1 MKRGGIKQKLLIG
14 LFLSF
19 ALVALFMPK
28 QAAAE
33 DRRFLIDTPL
43 PSSLIGMGNIW
54 NFTMDHIRSS
64 ELGQQLNINFCDSSA
79 LDDDGNHVPMDQFA
93 LTYENPDG
101 DDAALYDGESF
112 LNTATIYCGSTTNNI
127 VIGCEGNY
135 RYEFIQQGTNTTTG
149 SVNYSSPKIRFACNV
164 PTQEQIDNGEYV
176 TIGAYSNKEA
186 GYVYPPTISNEE
198 LEWVKE
204 ESNTETPD
212 EIIGSDGT
220 VVGGG
225 ETTPDDDGE
234 DESPEDDS
242 CESKSGVMGWLL
254 CPGTDLVSDSIN
266 YLMGG
271 IDKSLQWSVN
281 SEVQTHMKN
290 AWNGML
296 NIANIIFAI
305 AFLIMIYSMATST
318 GLSNYDIKK
327 MLPRLIVVA
336 IAVNLS
342 YYLCQALVDLTN
354 IIGSSLYSFIVSFTQ
369 SSDYPGA
376 VIANIMSSV
385 ANLITIILVL
395 IFFGGTI
402 LLSAVVIV
410 VCIVFRQIA
419 LTVLVIV
426 SPIAI
431 ALYILP
437 NTEKWARAWFN
448 LFGRLLIVY
457 PAFSLVWGCSKLLSN
472 FYGLTTENDHGI
484 PGFLMNIC
492 CSIIPAI
499 AIIPLFKMSGNV
511 MSFAAGAASGFAT
524 RAGIKK
530 LGDNAVRHN
539 PVSRK
544 ASSMAA
550 NRLNSFASK
559 HVSSSN
565 PIGRW
570 AGRHALAAANKAYGN
585 ASSIDAETSALFATA
600 KENAKNKIASKTP
613 AEVGAIIAAGPLKTD
628 QFTYAAALESGASNL
643 TAGDLGTIMTNVAER
658 ADQLKQEGRT
668 REAQDLLDATATAA
682 ETSGNFLGGSIALK
696 DFKAGRWTRGSNN
709 VKISASDSYNHA
721 IVSRAQTISSE
732 SLSKMSASNLNYMQ
746 QVVSSS
752 YAANPADTEAIGAIN
767 NLTTS
772 ASNVLN
778 TPNFSARVGSNAR
791 TSLINMQDYGN
802 EQFRNSLGNF
812 SQIRKDFEQA
822 DAKIRKLENSGV
834 DINNLNNPEV
844 QKVLP
849 AYNLSKDNFMQMLN
863 DVSAKGTKFDIKT
876 MSKADQEW
884 VNSAANR
891 IAERNARAQVK
902 KQQSN
907 NNNDNKQ
914 NNNNNN
920 KQNNNF
926 NNP

>member
-19 ALVALFMPK
+19 ALVALFMPGTVNAQK
-28 QAAAE
+28 VFGGVGEDIPAE
-33 DRRFLIDTPL
+33 DNGVYQITLFGPTQPDWSWFMSKIENSTFNKQHKL
-43 PSSLIGMGNIW
+43 
-54 NFTMDHIRSS
+54 
-64 ELGQQLNINFCDSSA
+64 NFCDSKELTS
-79 LDDDGNHVPMDQFA
+79 DGNHKPMDIFISEFEEA
-93 LTYENPDG
+93 NPDTNFWA
-101 DDAALYDGESF
+101 DSVSEVINPF
-112 LNTATIYCGSTTNNI
+112 YCGSTENNYVFACALGQQQTNNESNI
-127 VIGCEGNY
+127 DVSTGGQNY
-135 RYEFIQQGTNTTTG
+135 QVNFIN
-149 SVNYSSPKIRFACNV
+149 NYMVYCTV
-164 PTQEQIDNGEYV
+164 PPQDSLV
-176 TIGAYSNKEA
+176 TIGEYSNKEN
-186 GYVYPPTISNEE
+186 YVYPTLSQTDRDAVGVPDQE
-198 LEWVKE
+198 L
-204 ESNTETPD
+204 PD
-212 EIIGSDGT
+212 RVTG
-220 VVGGG
+220 
-225 ETTPDDDGE
+225 DDDSDSGE
-234 DESPEDDS
+234 EESPEDDS

-530 LGDNAVRHN
+530 FGDNAVRHN

-907 NNNDNKQ
+907 NNNDDNKQ
-914 NNNNNN
+914 NNNS
-920 KQNNNF
+920 